1 MSYSVN
7 DEVPEDGIPEIAG
20 LLDELERL
28 APQTD
33 AVPRAVVYRI
43 SEGSEI
49 LNDALDEQAEE
60 TFDEFDPDMLDW
72 EQWQGQQALP
82 FLEEIDLRRLAIPAV
97 PVVAVDSGLARLGE
111 TEDGLIIALR
121 GTIVLVANGDTELHL
136 YRTGPIYLRNQDR
149 LHILHMIGANLG
161 KEDIFVELENGTPT
175 KVKSGVADDAQ
186 KYADRFRNWFER
198 ILQRI
203 AVRAVSQGLVM
214 IDGALTKNTRDTPT
228 EFLNELEQLSN
239 ENGNAI
245 VGISKQSR
253 LQVSGRSVRFWLS
266 ENPGAICYRRLSQ
279 LMSTELRQRVMGST
293 YAIRFSP
300 QGATFRVDVKPIEG
314 QSENEAIETI
324 FSSCL
329 IRGGYPDILVRA
341 HTHSYFTSP
350 NMAELQAQCGVK
362 YRLRAEPELEL
373 TGIFGPFGGRFK

>member
-1 MSYSVN
+1 MT
-7 DEVPEDGIPEIAG
+7 DATPENKIPEIAN

-33 AVPRAVVYRI
+33 DAPRTVVYRI
-43 SEGSEI
+43 SEGTNF
-49 LNDALDEQAEE
+49 LNDALDEQEEE
-60 TFDEFDPDMLDW
+60 TFDELGADQLDW
-72 EQWQGQQALP
+72 AQWQEQEQLP
-82 FLEEIDLRRLAIPAV
+82 FVEEVDLRNLSAPAV
-97 PVVAVDSGLARLGE
+97 PTVAIDSGLARLGE

-121 GTIVLVANGDTELHL
+121 GTIVIVTNGDTELNL

-149 LHILHMIGANLG
+149 LRILHMIGASLN
-161 KEDIFVELENGTPT
+161 KPDIFVELENDTPV
-175 KVKSGVADDAQ
+175 KVKSGVADDSQ

-203 AVRAVSQGLVM
+203 AVQAVSYGLVL

-228 EFLNELEQLSN
+228 EFLNELEQLAV

-253 LQVSGRSVRFWLS
+253 LQVGTRSVRFWLS
-266 ENPGAICYRRLSQ
+266 ETPGTICYRRLSQ
-279 LMSTELRQRVMGST
+279 LMSKELRQRVMGST

-300 QGATFRVDVKPIEG
+300 SGATFRVDVKPTEG
-314 QSENEAIETI
+314 QTEYEAIETI

-341 HTHSYFTSP
+341 HAHSYFTSP
-350 NMAELQAQCGVK
+350 SMAELQAQCGAK